1 MVTLLCILYYIL
13 YYEFSILDNAEP
25 RNGSFRPGFFQTGGM
40 SETSVDNPEYHIMN
54 SDVPAHQNL
63 DTLGIPSII
72 HGAQAPCNGTIAGQR
87 PYVTQQKSSEE
98 ESDHE
103 YYNDFDRLQRELQ
116 PLKPLR
122 RNETTV

>member
-1 MVTLLCILYYIL
+1 MSLLYV
-13 YYEFSILDNAEP
+13 ENAEP
-25 RNGSFRPGFFQTGGM
+25 RNGGFRNYPDFFPLGGQTK
-40 SETSVDNPEYHIMN
+40 TSVDNPEYHIMN
-54 SDVPAHQNL
+54 SEVPVHQNVE
-63 DTLGIPSII
+63 TLGIPIVVDP
-72 HGAQAPCNGTIAGQR
+72 AQPPCNGNVIGQR
-87 PYVTQQKSSEE
+87 QYVTQQKSSEE

>member
-1 MVTLLCILYYIL
+1 
-13 YYEFSILDNAEP
+13 
-25 RNGSFRPGFFQTGGM
+25 
-40 SETSVDNPEYHIMN
+40 MN
-54 SDVPAHQNL
+54 IDVPVHQNL
-63 DTLGIPSII
+63 NTLGVPTATDAT
-72 HGAQAPCNGTIAGQR
+72 HAPCNGNIAGQR
-87 PYVTQQKSSEE
+87 PYVIQQKSSEE

>member
-1 MVTLLCILYYIL
+1 M
-13 YYEFSILDNAEP
+13 P
-25 RNGSFRPGFFQTGGM
+25 K
-40 SETSVDNPEYHIMN
+40 TSVDNPEYHIMN
-54 SDVPAHQNL
+54 TNVPLHQNL
-63 DTLGIPSII
+63 DTLVIPTVTDA
-72 HGAQAPCNGTIAGQR
+72 AQAPCNGTIAGQR

>member
-1 MVTLLCILYYIL
+1 MLFVHV
-13 YYEFSILDNAEP
+13 LDNDEP
-25 RNGSFRPGFFQTGGM
+25 NGSFRHDFFQLGGM
-40 SETSVDNPEYHIMN
+40 SKMSVDNPEYHIMN
-54 SDVPAHQNL
+54 TDIPVHQNL
-63 DTLGIPSII
+63 DTRGLPTVTDVT
-72 HGAQAPCNGTIAGQR
+72 QAPCNGNIGGQR

-116 PLKPLR
+116 PLR

>member
-1 MVTLLCILYYIL
+1 V
-13 YYEFSILDNAEP
+13 
-25 RNGSFRPGFFQTGGM
+25 GGM
-40 SETSVDNPEYHIMN
+40 PKMSVDNPEYHIMN
-54 SDVPAHQNL
+54 NDVPAHQNL
-63 DTLGIPSII
+63 DARGIPAAADA
-72 HGAQAPCNGTIAGQR
+72 AQTPCSGNIAGQGQ
-87 PYVTQQKSSEE
+87 YVTQQKSSEE